1 MDKIVKYEK
10 NGSNETK
17 IGQNWKVRKNCKK
30 KKPEKKF
37 KQQKQTYCKLMM
49 SLSKS

>member
-1 MDKIVKYEK
+1 MDQIKQKLDKIGKFK
-10 NGSNETK
+10 K
-17 IGQNWKVRKNCKK
+17 LQKK
-30 KKPEKKF
+30 KIPEKKF